1 MEQKRVLD
9 ISHWNGVFDWGA
21 VKASGVWGVILKA
34 GGSDA
39 GRYTDVKFEEY
50 YTGAKNAGLHVG
62 AYYFT
67 GPEGKGAE
75 AGRADA
81 EHFKQII
88 AGKQF
93 DLPVYCDFEAPD
105 TTDKN
110 ANTHYVVAFGE
121 AMEAAGYFVGVYA
134 SDDSGFSERLDLD
147 RVKRFTIWAARWGH
161 DLVYTKDLWDI
172 WQTGSG
178 AVPGIDGDVDL
189 DICRRDFPETIT
201 GKITGKG
208 FNGYAGTEWYTI
220 RPGDTLSAI
229 SRAFDTSVA
238 ELLALNPKITNADYI
253 LAGDTIRI
261 K

>member
-9 ISHWNGVFDWGA
+9 ISHWNSVYDWGA

-34 GGSDA
+34 GGSDN

-50 YTGAKNAGLHVG
+50 YSGAKEAGLHVG

-67 GPEGKGAE
+67 GSEGKGAE

-81 EHFKQII
+81 EHFKQIL

-93 DLPVYCDFEAPD
+93 DLPVYCDYEAPD
-105 TTDKN
+105 TADKN
-110 ANTHYVVAFGE
+110 ANTDYVIAFGE
-121 AMEAAGYFVGVYA
+121 TMEAAGYFVGVYA
-134 SDDSGFSERLDLD
+134 SDDSGFNERLDLD

-161 DLVYTKDLWDI
+161 DLQYTADCWDI

-178 AVPGIDGDVDL
+178 NVSGIDGDVDL
-189 DICRRDFPETIT
+189 DTCRRDFPETIVS
-201 GKITGKG
+201 KG
-208 FNGYAGTEWYTI
+208 FNGYTGAAYYTI

-229 SRAFDTSVA
+229 GREFDTSVP